1 MYKADFDQ
9 ERLDRAEAHSRMAEL
24 EKKGARV
31 KGQIDLEREAYHQEH
46 QDLKHDYQIARS
58 QLELHQ
64 QSLSAV
70 EEVNE
75 NLRQEIQAKSSQVKQ
90 YAKEVDRLKREV
102 RNENLDDD
110 VLVPNPLPPSCTMI
124 YITLAPPLKINYL

>member
-9 ERLDRAEAHSRMAEL
+9 ERQDRAEAHSRMAEL

-31 KGQIDLEREAYHQEH
+31 KGQIDLEREVYHQEH

-58 QLELHQ
+58 QLEQHQ

-102 RNENLDDD
+102 RNEYLYDK
-110 VLVPNPLPPSCTMI
+110 VLAPNPLPPFHI
-124 YITLAPPLKINYL
+124 YITFAPYP